1 MKAMIGLL
9 AMLCC
14 SEGWTRHC
22 ELQFNGPLAVVV
34 RYGGFTVL
42 ADAEG
47 AQAQHAADV
56 ALRMPFQD
64 GAPLHAGGKALQVW
78 EAVQL
83 HKGRSSLRLTAL
95 PEQAA
100 MLDFSG
106 STGSCR
112 IYIGGRAMRDEEIGL
127 IPQRFPGA
135 DAALPRR
142 AGQRIFG
149 VVTRTGA
156 LRLAVPV
163 PGQVYRIR
171 PVRR

>member
-1 MKAMIGLL
+1 MKAMIALL

-14 SEGWTRHC
+14 SEGWTRGC
-22 ELQFNGPLAVVV
+22 ELQFHGPLAVVV

-47 AQAQHAADV
+47 AQAQHAADLV
-56 ALRMPFQD
+56 LPIPLQED
-64 GAPLHAGGKALQVW
+64 APLQAAGHALPVW

-100 MLDFSG
+100 LLDLSG
-106 STGSCR
+106 SAGSCR
-112 IYIGGRAMRDEEIGL
+112 IYIGGRPMQDEEIGL

-142 AGQRIFG
+142 AGQRMFG

-156 LRLAVPV
+156 LTFAAPV

>member
-1 MKAMIGLL
+1 MKAMIALL
-9 AMLCC
+9 AMLGC
-14 SEGWTRHC
+14 SEGWTRGC
-22 ELQFNGPLAVVV
+22 EVQFNGSMEVVV
-34 RYGGFTVL
+34 RYGGFIVL

-47 AQAQHAADV
+47 AQAQHAPDV
-56 ALRMPFQD
+56 ALHMPFQED
-64 GAPLHAGGKALQVW
+64 APLQAGGQALPVW

-83 HKGRSSLRLTAL
+83 QKGRSSLRLTAL
-95 PEQAA
+95 PDQAA

-106 STGSCR
+106 SAGTCR
-112 IYIGGRAMRDEEIGL
+112 IYIGGRAMQDEEIGL

-135 DAALPRR
+135 DAVLPRR
-142 AGQRIFG
+142 ARQRMLG